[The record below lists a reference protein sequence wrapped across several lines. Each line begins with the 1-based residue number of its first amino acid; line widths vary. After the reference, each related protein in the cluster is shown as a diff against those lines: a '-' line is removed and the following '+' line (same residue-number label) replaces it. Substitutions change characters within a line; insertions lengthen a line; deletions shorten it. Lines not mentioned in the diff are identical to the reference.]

1 MKIIS
6 DIHDGHAIVTYAEVA
21 AFLGEKQIEKKVP
34 LEGGSV
40 FDCGEAA
47 NLTRLVK
54 RHIRSSPAGL
64 QTVESVA
71 RLRLA
76 LEPFQLSEVEFAQI
90 ANLRADTDAT
100 LEMVLAADTAA
111 RLSDVEWNAM
121 RSIIN
126 EVLEPR
132 PEDDS
137 GATMNGGG
145 SRGKASDR
153 RNMQ

>member
-1 MKIIS
+1 MKIVS
-6 DIHDGHAIVTYAEVA
+6 DIYDDHAIVTYAEVA
-21 AFLGEKQIEKKVP
+21 AFLAEKQIDQKVP
-34 LEGGSV
+34 LEGGGV
-40 FDCGEAA
+40 VDCGEAA
-47 NLTRLVK
+47 TLTRLVN

-64 QTVESVA
+64 QTVESIA

-76 LEPFQLSEVEFAQI
+76 LEPFQLTEVEFAQI

-100 LEMVLAADTAA
+100 LEMVLTAETAA

-132 PEDDS
+132 PDDDS
-137 GATMNGGG
+137 GATTNGGG
-145 SRGKASDR
+145 TRGKSSDR
-153 RNMQ
+153 RNI